1 MEELREG
8 QRVQLNLAQMAPHR
22 REVYA
27 GSGPGKVAGFR
38 DERIWLK
45 FDNGWSALFSPEEV
59 EPAVEQIGMFGD
71 KL

>member
-8 QRVQLNLAQMAPHR
+8 QRVQLNLGQMSPAR
-22 REVYA
+22 REIYA
-27 GSGPGKVAGFR
+27 HNGNGIVAGFH
-38 DERIWLK
+38 EKRIWLQ
-45 FDNGWSALFSPEEV
+45 FDNGWRALFAPEEV